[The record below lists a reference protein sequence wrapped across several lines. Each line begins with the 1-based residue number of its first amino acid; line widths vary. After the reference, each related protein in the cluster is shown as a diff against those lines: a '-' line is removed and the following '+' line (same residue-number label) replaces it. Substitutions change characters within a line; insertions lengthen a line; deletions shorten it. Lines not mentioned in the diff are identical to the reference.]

1 MLLYVSYILVL
12 PICLCIFSIYPVQQ
26 PFCLKPPGTDWLDLC
41 VIDLTCGEMAAKKR
55 KNPFAEVVKEET
67 TEADKPL
74 YEAVFNIG
82 KTMKTTAAIDISI
95 IIKDISIEGVA
106 AIIDDFE
113 HGKAVNK
120 AKIESIVKHTESF
133 KQLQKMEDKIKSSKE
148 KLTSLAYPHS

>member
-1 MLLYVSYILVL
+1 
-12 PICLCIFSIYPVQQ
+12 
-26 PFCLKPPGTDWLDLC
+26 
-41 VIDLTCGEMAAKKR
+41 
-55 KNPFAEVVKEET
+55 
-67 TEADKPL
+67 
-74 YEAVFNIG
+74 
-82 KTMKTTAAIDISI
+82 MKTTAAIDINI

-148 KLTSLAYPHS
+148 KLTSLVAASMWQAGEKKGVYTKDHFVRFLEKEKEKKEQDKDKAVAMTL